1 MTKNAL
7 TLVLICGIAAMCAPP
22 ATRAAGGASNG
33 ETPRESIVLAGGCFW
48 GMEAVFG
55 ALAGVDR
62 AVPGY
67 AGGSEATAHYAIV
80 STGMTGHA
88 EAVEIVYDPV
98 RISLR
103 RIFEVFFTVAHDPTQ
118 LDRQGPDAGRQYR
131 SAIFYRT
138 AEQKRAAA
146 AAIRRLNESGTFRT
160 PAVTTLE
167 PLGNFYPAED
177 EHRAYVARHPGDPYV
192 AHNDLP
198 KLALLR
204 RRFPELVRHAAH

>member
-1 MTKNAL
+1 MRRAL
-7 TLVLICGIAAMCAPP
+7 TLALICGIAAMCVP
-22 ATRAAGGASNG
+22 AAARVAGAASNG
-33 ETPRESIVLAGGCFW
+33 ATPRESVVLAGGCFW

-67 AGGSEATAHYAIV
+67 AGGSEATAHYALV

-103 RIFEVFFTVAHDPTQ
+103 TILEVFFTVAHDPTQ

-138 AEQKRAAA
+138 ADQKRAAA
-146 AAIRRLNESGTFRT
+146 TAIRRLNESGTYRT

-167 PLGNFYPAED
+167 PLGSFYPAED
-177 EHRAYVARHPGDPYV
+177 YHRAYVARHPSDPYV

-198 KLALLR
+198 KLELLR
-204 RRFPELVRHAAH
+204 RRFPELVRHAAM